1 MEDSP
6 NKTAKK
12 IKIKDY
18 TRTDNYIDQHPGR
31 VTATILDPME
41 VPVSWLGKLPGLR
54 GEHTQLR
61 YDMEKVKKLSELVQK
76 ESFRKTHPI
85 ELEVHHDGKVFIF
98 DGNHRAK
105 AAKLA
110 GLQSYPAIVRF
121 YGGGEDYI
129 NLDKVL
135 KNHPIHKKAYDMS
148 KKEDKIAMMDIL
160 VSKAKLAIKAG
171 FSFEEVMTELFALAS
186 ESGGDEGGDA
196 AVSGTPTDS
205 EYENQM
211 DAGIDYGGEND
222 PNKNDNATKGP
233 RDMGDIKSAFV
244 DAIRNSNRLY
254 AEASHVEVIEVPL
267 KELGLD
273 KELDYRMRGNEQD
286 AFQAIQKYISVHVY
300 KGTKNFTLIRLEHED
315 TKFFVH
321 VLVFDRHIS
330 NASADNDTNDSSLKI
345 LSNVSSNSMQ
355 KTAWRKRETV
365 ALGTNDET
373 GLVKCP
379 LEGGFLTRSCGTCP
393 LAGNPHTYI
402 TDGSVECHFDDMTSW
417 LSGNSVKEHRLRDNS
432 SNT

>member
-1 MEDSP
+1 MEDSI
-6 NKTAKK
+6 NQSGKK

-18 TRTDNYIDQHPGR
+18 QRTDNYVDQHPGR
-31 VTATILDPME
+31 VTATILKPME
-41 VPVSWLGKLPGLR
+41 VPVKWIIKLPGLR
-54 GEHTQLR
+54 SEHTQLR
-61 YDMEKVKKLSELVQK
+61 YDMEKVKKLSELVTE
-76 ESFRKTHPI
+76 ESFRKKHPI

-110 GLQSYPAIVRF
+110 GLESYPAIVRF
-121 YGGGEDYI
+121 YGGGEDYV

-135 KNHPIHKKAYDMS
+135 KNHPISKDANDMN
-148 KKEDKIAMMDIL
+148 KKENKLAKMDIL
-160 VSKAKLAIKAG
+160 VAKAKLAIKAG
-171 FSFEEVMTELFALAS
+171 FDYDQIMEEMMKLAS
-186 ESGGDEGGDA
+186 ESGGNEGGDTDTEGGA
-196 AVSGTPTDS
+196 ADQGYQNNQDSGL
-205 EYENQM
+205 
-211 DAGIDYGGEND
+211 DYAGEND
-222 PNKNDNATKGP
+222 VNKGNTPQVGP

-267 KELGLD
+267 KDLGLD
-273 KELDYRMRGNEQD
+273 KDLDYGIRANEEA
-286 AFQAIQKYISVHVY
+286 AFTAVQKYLSTHVY
-300 KGTKNFTLIRLEHED
+300 KTKLNFTLVRLEHED
-315 TKFFVH
+315 SKFFVH

-330 NASADNDTNDSSLKI
+330 NASANNDTNDSSLKI
-345 LSNVSSNSMQ
+345 LSNVSSNSIQ

-379 LEGGFLTRSCGTCP
+379 IEGGFLTRSCGTCP